1 MSDSNSSP
9 TPALPPRKTGFA
21 RLIAATHCSMAGFK
35 ATFQNEEAFRLEIF
49 GFLVL
54 APVALWLGESR
65 VDKVLLIGSL
75 LLVLLV
81 EMINSAIEAVVD
93 RGGSEYNELAGR
105 AKDMGSAAVLTCLI
119 LAVFVWAML
128 LL

>member
-1 MSDSNSSP
+1 MNDSESSP
-9 TPALPPRKTGFA
+9 KSALPPKKTGLA
-21 RLIAATHCSMAGFK
+21 RLIAATGYSMAGFK
-35 ATFQNEEAFRLEIF
+35 AAFQNEEAFRLEFF

-54 APVALWLGESR
+54 APLALWLGESR

-81 EMINSAIEAVVD
+81 ETINSAIEAVVD

-105 AKDMGSAAVLTCLI
+105 AKDMGSAAVLICLV
-119 LAVFVWAML
+119 LTVFVWGML